1 VQAEVKNTRIWIG
14 ILAGLAIV
22 AAALCFVRI
31 TTNPR
36 GFYIDESSI
45 AYNAHTIA
53 RTGADENGVR
63 WPLYFSAF
71 GDYKNP
77 VYIYILAAVFRLSG
91 PSMLAPRL
99 LSAIFVVLAAG
110 TFGFLAWRLTHSR
123 IVALLTVIFALLTPW
138 LFEVGRVAM
147 EVALYPLA
155 CGLFL
160 LCLHRASTKI
170 KWGAADVLSIAATLA
185 LLTYAYSI
193 GRLFAPL
200 LVLGLG
206 FFWTRERWRS
216 LLATGF
222 IYVLLVSPIFLF
234 SINHPTALV
243 ERFSIITYLTPNIG
257 LVEAVVEFARHYLA
271 NVNPWRLLVTGDPNP
286 DQVVHVFGTPH
297 FLVPVLVFTVA
308 GTVVALRRA
317 NRESWSRFLL
327 YGCAVSIMPAS
338 LTNDAFH
345 MLRLIALLAFLLVF
359 AIEGIAWF
367 LARLNAPLWR
377 VVFLILLLSTAVEAG
392 WFQWNY
398 HRTARTALRVHLFD
412 AEYPRK
418 IFKPAVASSANP
430 IYIADANW
438 IPGYIQAYW
447 YGTLEGIDLSRFR
460 RLAPDAPVPLG
471 GLVISTEDNCPG
483 CEILATVKPYT
494 LAIAKEAPQPR
505 TPLPPEAFR
514 AELSV
519 VSAPRDFHPKERA
532 PFRVR
537 IKNLSPITW
546 LARERGGAPYQIS
559 VGNHWLDPSGKT
571 LINDDGR
578 SVLLHD
584 LKSGDTTSLWLPVNT
599 PAQPGN
605 YILEID
611 MLQEGVSWFG
621 LVGSTTVR
629 LPVEVR

>member
-1 VQAEVKNTRIWIG
+1 VQAGVKNTRIWIG
-14 ILAGLAIV
+14 VLAGLALV
-22 AAALCFVRI
+22 AATLCFVRI
-31 TTNPR
+31 TTNPP

-45 AYNAHTIA
+45 AYNAQTIA
-53 RTGADENGVR
+53 RSGADENGVR
-63 WPLYFSAF
+63 WPLYFRAF

-77 VYIYILAAVFRLSG
+77 VYIYILAALFRLTG
-91 PSMLAPRL
+91 PSILASRL
-99 LSAIFVVLAAG
+99 LSAIFVVVAAA
-110 TFGFLAWRLTHSR
+110 TFGVLAWRLTRSR
-123 IVALLTVIFALLTPW
+123 VAAILTVIFALVTPW
-138 LFEVGRVAM
+138 LFEVGRVTM

-160 LCLHRASTKI
+160 LCLHRASTKN
-170 KWGAADVLSIAATLA
+170 KWGATDVVSIAATLA

-200 LVLGLG
+200 LALGLG

-222 IYVLLVSPIFLF
+222 AYGVLISPILLF
-234 SINHPTALV
+234 SIKHPTALV
-243 ERFSIITYLTPNIG
+243 ERFSIITYFTPNIG
-257 LVEAVVEFARHYLA
+257 LAAAVVEFARHYLA

-297 FLVPVLVFTVA
+297 FLAPVLVFTVA
-308 GTVVALRRA
+308 GVVVALRRA
-317 NRESWSRFLL
+317 KRESWSRFLL
-327 YGCAVSIMPAS
+327 YGGAVSIVPAS
-338 LTNDAFH
+338 LTNDSFH

-359 AIEGIAWF
+359 AIEGIALF
-367 LARLNAPLWR
+367 LARSNAPLWR
-377 VVFLILLLSTAVEAG
+377 VVFLILLVSTAVEAG
-392 WFQWNY
+392 WFQSNY

-418 IFKPAVASSANP
+418 IFRPAVASSANP
-430 IYIADANW
+430 IYLADANW

-460 RLAPDAPVPLG
+460 RLAFDAPVPLG

-494 LAIAKEAPQPR
+494 LAIAKEAPRPR
-505 TPLPPEAFR
+505 APLPPEAFR

-532 PFRVR
+532 PFRIR

-546 LARERGGAPYQIS
+546 LARERGGGPYQVS
-559 VGNHWLDPSGKT
+559 LGNHWLDPSGKT
-571 LINDDGR
+571 LTNDDGR
-578 SVLLHD
+578 SALLHD
-584 LKSGDTTSLWLPVNT
+584 LKSGENTTLWLPVNT